1 MALDPFKLRAAGLPQ
16 EIIKLLIETQG
27 VASRIV
33 SMAAAVKQHLFFA
46 ESHAKTAAAAR
57 NETVGLKGQIEAS
70 AQAIAGDR
78 AAIAQ
83 TASRVATL
91 EAGTGQITGLRI
103 VGNKLIL
110 DRKNAA
116 PLEVTLPTSG
126 GGTQVAPSFAVRPSL
141 TGSTALGGTVA
152 VDFGVAAGTP
162 APSLTGTLTR
172 PGKAPAAVL
181 DGATFQI
188 EAADQGG
195 TINLDV
201 TAANSAGSVTDSTS
215 LAVPAGATIGGIPVG
230 AAGAA
235 GTIYSGYV
243 LAAGEEF
250 DTLDL
255 LTVNTPGGKY
265 IPSHRRR
272 GRRAI
277 NAGAN
282 DYYWTPEH
290 TGYADA
296 NRGVAIGSGVADL
309 LSVSGSAL
317 SLSTRLATAQEKAL
331 AWATTATTGPQRPQ
345 AASAIHSAGYQ
356 AVKWPCVIEARIRIP
371 LGTALPAGG
380 WPAFWTENVLPT
392 WANTGEWDFEW
403 VDTGDLYTNFITGTS
418 SNDSI
423 ADDVVDTSDGQFHI
437 FSMVATA
444 STLRFY
450 KDGVLLSTA
459 TKRPDA
465 YVNGP
470 MFWWLRHGVDL
481 TPKIYGMNYS
491 PAAWTSIT
499 ATMDVDYVRLWTAP
513 TATNLGY
520 VGVIATENVAFNGA
534 VSRTLPTK
542 TELWG
547 REDVTEYLIW
557 QPIESAEPGI
567 SQLPVTGAANTWYGS
582 ATMQNGQWGPSFV
595 TWNPTSRSLAASGF
609 DQSGRMIGHLVAWD
623 DTNGGT
629 AGFARIVVNVGPRI
643 NLSALTYDVGNTVS
657 LDVYAACDCG
667 MLTTS
672 AGGAKAKTIS
682 ISGLSGSGLSYSDAT
697 GMLTGTAQEGTYT
710 LTITCTNSIG
720 QSASKTLTLT
730 VAAAAG
736 PTSYTQWTGP
746 GWFDASDDAT
756 IIRSGGT
763 ITDLMNKRAGSGNM
777 GAQNAGGMA
786 VVQNAQNG
794 RQALAITG
802 STSAPPNFVSGS
814 GAAISAMFQ
823 GEDKPYT
830 VIVAFKPT
838 STDTGF
844 VWSASFANSTQTSS
858 IALISRAANASVRRE
873 TTRGTMND
881 VDWGAGHP
889 AGTPRIVA
897 IKSTGTRVSV
907 WDNSLTKIVDAAM
920 QDAGAVSASA
930 NFRLFSSA
938 SGSVNT
944 AANSKSLQFFE
955 VVVEDSARSDA
966 DIEYAITTLATKWGI
981 TLS

>member
-1 MALDPFKLRAAGLPQ
+1 MATYAPVTPEPGQWVSVPPAATDRLAVALGGPLWISDDAIPSVARAIP
-16 EIIKLLIETQG
+16 LLEGTSFVI
-27 VASRIV
+27 
-33 SMAAAVKQHLFFA
+33 AANRAVK
-46 ESHAKTAAAAR
+46 
-57 NETVGLKGQIEAS
+57 V
-70 AQAIAGDR
+70 AQAATGGSLRLMDHLPGVINPP
-78 AAIAQ
+78 Q
-83 TASRVATL
+83 T
-91 EAGTGQITGLRI
+91 
-103 VGNKLIL
+103 
-110 DRKNAA
+110 
-116 PLEVTLPTSG
+116 G
-126 GGTQVAPSFAVRPSL
+126 GGTPP
-141 TGSTALGGTVA
+141 
-152 VDFGVAAGTP
+152 AAG
-162 APSLTGTLTR
+162 
-172 PGKAPAAVL
+172 
-181 DGATFQI
+181 
-188 EAADQGG
+188 
-195 TINLDV
+195 
-201 TAANSAGSVTDSTS
+201 
-215 LAVPAGATIGGIPVG
+215 IGGISLG
-230 AAGAA
+230 SAGAA

-255 LTVNTPGGKY
+255 LTVNNPGGKY

-296 NRGVAIGSGVADL
+296 NRGVAIGSGVSDL

-317 SLSTRLATAQEKAL
+317 SLSTRLATTQEKAL

-345 AASAIHSAGYQ
+345 SASAIHSAGYQ

-371 LGTALPAGG
+371 LGTAMPAGG

-403 VDTGDLYTNFITGTS
+403 VDNGDLYTNFIVGTS

-450 KDGVLLSTA
+450 KDGALLSTA
-459 TKRPDA
+459 TRRPDA

-481 TPKIYGMNYS
+481 TPGIYGMTYNA
-491 PAAWTSIT
+491 AAWTGIT

-513 TATNLGY
+513 TATNLDY
-520 VGVIATENVAFNGA
+520 VGVIATENVAFDGA

-643 NLSALTYDVGNTVS
+643 NLSALTYDAGNTVS

-682 ISGLSGSGLSYSDAT
+682 ISGLSGSGLSYNDAT
-697 GMLTGTAQEGTYT
+697 GMLTGTAQEGTYP

-786 VVQNAQNG
+786 VVPAAQNG

-802 STSAPPNFVSGS
+802 STSAPPNFVSGAT
-814 GAAISAMFQ
+814 AAISTMFH

-838 STDTGF
+838 SEDTAF
-844 VWSASFANSTQTSS
+844 VWSAATASGSTTNSV
-858 IALISRAANASVRRE
+858 ALISRASNASSRRE
-873 TTRGTMND
+873 TTRGTVND
-881 VDWGAGHP
+881 VNWGTGHP

-897 IKSTGTRVSV
+897 IKSTGTTVSV
-907 WDNSLTKIVDAAM
+907 WDNSLTKIVDAAA
-920 QDAGAVSASA
+920 QDAGAVSSAA

-938 SGSVNT
+938 SGTANT

-955 VVVEDSARSDA
+955 IVVDNSARSDA
-966 DIEYAITTLATKWGI
+966 DIEQAISDLATKWGI
-981 TLS
+981 ALP